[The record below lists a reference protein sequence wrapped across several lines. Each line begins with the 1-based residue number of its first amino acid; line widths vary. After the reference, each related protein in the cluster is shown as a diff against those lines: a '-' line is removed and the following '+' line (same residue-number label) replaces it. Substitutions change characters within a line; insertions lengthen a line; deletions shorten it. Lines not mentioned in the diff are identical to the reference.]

1 MKNLID
7 AVGDLEKEKLL
18 DIFMELL
25 EKTTDV
31 CLRISPAPGRLL
43 LLHPAH

>member
-18 DIFMELL
+18 DIVKELL
-25 EKTTDV
+25 EKATDV
-31 CLRISPAPGRLL
+31 CLRISPGRGRLL

>member
-18 DIFMELL
+18 DMSNEQL
-25 EKTTDV
+25 KKATDV
-31 CLRISPAPGRLL
+31 CLRISPARGRLL
-43 LLHPAH
+43 PLHPVR